1 MGRRGLLFP
10 YPAVD
15 PVCIGGMPPGKED
28 VFMRKGRRR
37 GLSLLLVLVMLL
49 GLLPGTA
56 WAAGDE
62 IAVRIGAQAAGSLLC
77 APQEQV
83 KVSADLAESY
93 GYEDEV
99 DGVSAL
105 DVLVR
110 IHEIIFGESF
120 TAETAE
126 SMLKVSS
133 GYITCV
139 FGIETSAFGVA
150 VNGEAPMDKTTIFPG
165 GDGYAESYLGLSIT
179 QTAIQEGDLVE
190 FFVYQDTS
198 FYSDYYTWLAT
209 EEGRVDYVVAQTNEP
224 MSLSVKGYC
233 YAFYSTTT
241 DLSLRDGSALA
252 TYGACEDLPVV
263 LVAADTGAVTE
274 TGVTADENGDFIIS
288 FDTAGTYFLSVQG
301 DEYTSVIMPWCVVEV
316 KDTLT
321 ETDKVSAALANL
333 GETDLVGKNPSLST
347 LNQNLTLP
355 QATYSGTKISWS
367 LETQDSSVIGY
378 YPEYGG
384 EYLTTVYIGDAKA
397 YSVSATLT
405 ATISSTEDEEI
416 YKTKSFALTVP
427 AAESDDADQA
437 TVVDYGSIMAGIA
450 SNWSE
455 GETEASSI
463 AENDLPW
470 AVVDMAAYGSAL
482 GTTEQERYES
492 LLGQSGNSAQ
502 AKYILAEYAQKKNV
516 TAPSIPEYPDVW
528 SAPSVLLAR
537 IAGGSGVSGDNT
549 ALITC
554 MTSYLTGSERDVD
567 TVAAML
573 PALAPY
579 YDEPDVKSVVD
590 TAVTWLSSQQSE
602 GGTWKGNANSTA
614 VVIVGLSALGI
625 DAHTD
630 SRFIKDNKSAVE
642 GLLSFALA
650 DNSGFGYGGNVIY
663 NSMATE
669 QGFRALVSY
678 ARMKDSNKAYNIYLE
693 AKDSTGVVSAP
704 DITATVKPG
713 DGGSGSGGASKV
725 TVTVSVMV
733 PPEGGAEGQYTYYHD
748 SALYT
753 NLLGGSER
761 VTVSSGTTALSVLK
775 GVLGEA
781 DISYRESSGYV
792 TEINGLA
799 AFDHGPRSG
808 WQYMVNGTAPQ
819 ESASTYTFTQN
830 STLVWYFT
838 DDYAKEKDA
847 ESWNGGTQTGTGAEV
862 KEQADGSY
870 KVTLPKDSTGSVLVT
885 IPKVSEGDLL
895 VIVHADGTQEV
906 VKKSVVQDGTAYLML
921 DENAT
926 VKVVDY
932 VSDFNDVK
940 EDAWY
945 ADAVDF
951 TAGRGLFSGVGGGSF
966 APNETLN
973 RGMVVTVLYALED
986 AGAQKTAG
994 LFDDVAE
1001 DAWYAQ
1007 GTAWAVEA
1015 GIVSGYGDGQFGP
1028 NDAITREQL
1037 ALMLYRCAQYMKL
1050 STGTGASLDGFGD
1063 EEEISSWAQ
1072 QAMSWAVSAGILG
1085 GTPEGNLNP
1094 GGTATRAEAAVMV
1107 SQFVAWM
1114 LKSV

>member
-1 MGRRGLLFP
+1 
-10 YPAVD
+10 
-15 PVCIGGMPPGKED
+15 
-28 VFMRKGRRR
+28 MRKGRRQ

-56 WAAGDE
+56 WAAEKQISVKVTVYVQGVPALDREGEAMLNRTVNVRDENGDGVYSLDEVLLATHQTYAPNGAEDYQSGFSPEWGSYSVSELWGVETTATGFYKNHKTTNTVDAEMIKEGDRIDAFVYKDQSAWTDRYCYFSQDGKSLDALSTCVGEEFELTLNYDVWGSISAQPTAPIGVFGTDGTYSKPESLRGEWIMGE
-62 IAVRIGAQAAGSLLC
+62 IYMMNPTTDSDGTVKMSFTTPGTYLLTAQYDSENYTDYYNDPPRYYLVPPLCTVTVYEDTPQGHVNAAEDNLTQEVFLSGNGSLDNLSKNLTL
-77 APQEQV
+77 P
-83 KVSADLAESY
+83 
-93 GYEDEV
+93 
-99 DGVSAL
+99 
-105 DVLVR
+105 
-110 IHEIIFGESF
+110 
-120 TAETAE
+120 
-126 SMLKVSS
+126 
-133 GYITCV
+133 
-139 FGIETSAFGVA
+139 TSTY
-150 VNGEAPMDKTTIFPG
+150 DKTTI
-165 GDGYAESYLGLSIT
+165 T
-179 QTAIQEGDLVE
+179 
-190 FFVYQDTS
+190 
-198 FYSDYYTWLAT
+198 
-209 EEGRVDYVVAQTNEP
+209 
-224 MSLSVKGYC
+224 
-233 YAFYSTTT
+233 
-241 DLSLRDGSALA
+241 
-252 TYGACEDLPVV
+252 
-263 LVAADTGAVTE
+263 
-274 TGVTADENGDFIIS
+274 
-288 FDTAGTYFLSVQG
+288 
-301 DEYTSVIMPWCVVEV
+301 
-316 KDTLT
+316 
-321 ETDKVSAALANL
+321 
-333 GETDLVGKNPSLST
+333 
-347 LNQNLTLP
+347 
-355 QATYSGTKISWS
+355 WS

-397 YSVSATLT
+397 YPVSATLT

-416 YKTKSFALTVP
+416 YQTKSFALTVP
-427 AAESDDADQA
+427 AAESDDAGQA
-437 TVVDYGSIMAGIA
+437 TVVDYGSIMTGIV
-450 SNWSE
+450 SNWSDE
-455 GETEASSI
+455 ETETSSI
-463 AENDLPW
+463 TENDLPW

-482 GTTEQERYES
+482 GTTEQKRYES
-492 LLGQSGNSAQ
+492 LLGQSDNAAQ
-502 AKYILAEYAQKKNV
+502 SKYILAEYAQEKNV
-516 TAPSIPEYPDVW
+516 KAPSIPEYPDIW

-537 IAGGSGVSGDNT
+537 IAGGAGESGENT

-554 MTSYLTGSERDVD
+554 MTSYLTGPERDVD

-579 YDEPDVKSVVD
+579 YDEPDVKSAVD

-602 GGTWKGNANSTA
+602 SGAWKGNANSTA
-614 VVIVGLSALGI
+614 LVIVGLSALGI

-630 SRFIKDNKSAVE
+630 SRFIKNNKSAVE

-650 DNSGFGYGGNVIY
+650 DNSGFGYGGNVTY

-669 QGFRALVSY
+669 QGFRALVAY
-678 ARMKDSNKAYNIYLE
+678 ARMKDNNKAYNIYLE
-693 AKDSTGVVSAP
+693 AKDSTGVVPAP
-704 DITATVKPG
+704 NITATVKP
-713 DGGSGSGGASKV
+713 DGGSGSGGASRV

-733 PPEGGAEGQYTYYHD
+733 PPEGGAEGQYTYYHN

-753 NLLGGSER
+753 NLLGGSEK

-775 GVLGEA
+775 SVLDEA
-781 DISYRESSGYV
+781 DISYQESSGYV
-792 TEINGLA
+792 TEIGGLA

-819 ESASTYTFTQN
+819 ESASTYTFTKN

-838 DDYAKEKDA
+838 DDYTKEKDA
-847 ESWNGGTQTGTGAEV
+847 ESWGGGTQTGTGAEI

-870 KVTLPKDSTGSVLVT
+870 QVTLPKDSTGSVLVT

-921 DENAT
+921 DESAT

-940 EDAWY
+940 ENAWY

-966 APNETLN
+966 APDETLN

-1037 ALMLYRCAQYMKL
+1037 ALMLYRYAQYMKL
-1050 STGTGASLDGFGD
+1050 STGTGASLEVFGD